1 MLSDVS
7 EVLRN
12 SDCPLTEVEVLEI
25 CMYLQTLLGNVEWEV
40 THLLD
45 LPQVLLKWVLIES
58 DQFIL

>member
-40 THLLD
+40 TQLLD
-45 LPQVLLKWVLIES
+45 LPRILLKWVLIES